1 MIFAK
6 TAAVPVF
13 HAPIDLAGQG
23 RVLVAETTGWL
34 ADNSLRILIAVG
46 MATLIV
52 VLLLGAKDLVR
63 RLCRE
68 DEGPVGW
75 RTIFARV
82 AAKTSFWFL
91 LLVAARLVDGYAEA
105 PPLLDKTIGFL
116 FTIGCTFQA
125 AIWARELVLGFVEH
139 RAGISDHDHSSL
151 GSAMGI
157 IRILVTFSLFAVA
170 LIVVLGNLG
179 VNVTGLVAGLGIGG
193 IAIGLAAQGIFA
205 DLFAALAILFDR
217 PFHLGDMISYG
228 DSMGTVEGIG
238 LKSTRIRAVTGEL
251 RVISNKNLLDKEIL
265 NVSGRDHI
273 RIGFTLS
280 VAYETAPETLARIPD
295 MLKEMVEAEG
305 AKTARAGFETF
316 GSSALCYALQ
326 FDVPG
331 HDWPKAHA
339 TRDRLVITII
349 QRFAKEGIAFAY
361 PTQTTLT
368 AAPGGR
374 LIMPYPEPRLDG
386 QRDPVGNGRAV
397 NRTGANSPV
406 A

>member
-1 MIFAK
+1 MTSI
-6 TAAVPVF
+6 TNTAVPIF
-13 HAPIDLAGQG
+13 HAQTNLADQG
-23 RVLVAETTGWL
+23 RVLAAETTGWL
-34 ADNSLRILIAVG
+34 IDNSLRILIAFG
-46 MATLIV
+46 MAALIV
-52 VLLLGAKDLVR
+52 VMLLGVKDIVG
-63 RLCRE
+63 RLCR
-68 DEGPVGW
+68 DAEGPVGW
-75 RTIFARV
+75 RTIIARV
-82 AAKTSFWFL
+82 VAKTSFWFL
-91 LLVAARLVDGYAEA
+91 VLVAGRLVDGYAEA
-105 PPLLDKTIGFL
+105 PPLVDKTIGFL

-139 RAGISDHDHSSL
+139 RAGISDHDHSPL

-157 IRILVTFSLFAVA
+157 IRILVTFSLFAIA

-179 VNVTGLVAGLGIGG
+179 VNVTGLVAGLGVGG

-228 DSMGTVEGIG
+228 GNMGTVEGIG

-273 RIGFTLS
+273 RIAFTLS
-280 VAYETAPETLARIPD
+280 VAYETPPEALARIPG

-305 AKTARAGFETF
+305 ARAARAGFDTF
-316 GSSALCYALQ
+316 GASSLDYALL

-331 HDWPKAHA
+331 NDWPTAHA
-339 TRDRLVITII
+339 TRDRLMVTIMK
-349 QRFAKEGIAFAY
+349 RFAKEGIAFAY
-361 PTQTTLT
+361 PTQTTFT
-368 AAPGGR
+368 GAPDGR
-374 LIMPYPEPRLDG
+374 LIMPYPEPQSARLDE
-386 QRDPVGNGRAV
+386 PAGNGRAAS
-397 NRTGANSPV
+397 RAGAHSPV